1 MPEIE
6 SYSFGSILIKGIKHE
21 DIKIIGE
28 KVIGWQYTKH
38 HTVTVQDI
46 TEITD
51 SNPEV
56 IVIGTGASGLVKVE
70 DEVIK
75 LAEQKN
81 IKLVIKPSAEACDEY
96 NKLLKENKKVAAI
109 IHSTC

>member
-1 MPEIE
+1 MPVID
-6 SYSFGSILIKGIKHE
+6 SYSFGSITINGIKHE

-28 KVIGWQYTKH
+28 KVIDWQYIKH
-38 HTVTVQDI
+38 HTVTIQDI
-46 TEITD
+46 TELID

-56 IVIGTGASGLVKVE
+56 IVIGIGVSGLVKVE
-70 DEVIK
+70 DGVIK

-81 IKLVIKPSAEACDEY
+81 IRLIIKNSAEACKEY
-96 NKLLKENKKVAAI
+96 NGLVKENKKVAAI